1 MCRHILTPREVAQ
14 RAQTVGRGL
23 QAPLRMSACEGL
35 VAAWR
40 RFQGEEH
47 PPQELAHVADAVQT
61 ALRRVLRED
70 DPHAAALAAD
80 LLASFPADENLIALL
95 EACENARGLP
105 GVDVRRGVL
114 GTLAALQADTA
125 YAMADTLRPRIAAVL
140 EAGFDFPEPH
150 VRLAARAAAAAGNL
164 IEPGLVPSEASLGA
178 TLPAHVRDPRQ
189 APLALPFDAP
199 RVRCITGRG
208 DFVMAL
214 DGGIAPNTCA
224 TFLALVRDGFYEG
237 LSFHRVVPDFV
248 IQGGDP
254 LGTGW
259 GGPGFTIRSE
269 WSTTTYERG
278 TVGVAHSGRDTGG
291 SQFFVT
297 LSPQPHLDGRYTVFG
312 KVVEGME
319 VAESMQ
325 PGDTFRLI
333 VEP

>member
-1 MCRHILTPREVAQ
+1 
-14 RAQTVGRGL
+14 
-23 QAPLRMSACEGL
+23 
-35 VAAWR
+35 
-40 RFQGEEH
+40 
-47 PPQELAHVADAVQT
+47 
-61 ALRRVLRED
+61 
-70 DPHAAALAAD
+70 
-80 LLASFPADENLIALL
+80 
-95 EACENARGLP
+95 
-105 GVDVRRGVL
+105 
-114 GTLAALQADTA
+114 
-125 YAMADTLRPRIAAVL
+125 MADTLRPRIAAVL